1 MAVFL
6 RDPTDTSGKL
16 KRFESEDEAEQAI
29 ADQGYE
35 YASNEEVE
43 ARTLER
49 EYGDRNASAF
59 LRSAGAGVID
69 AAVSPVR
76 LAGTV
81 GAALT
86 GQDNLDP
93 FGEVLSG
100 RKVMENFSA
109 VASELAGNG
118 NAEAAGREYAEES
131 RAIAQANPNFTT
143 AGYLGGQVLGG
154 LGVAG
159 GSSALGRAAASA
171 ATSSALGRSVL
182 GMAVEGAAEGAIL
195 ATGEAG
201 EQAFIR
207 NEKLTSEQILG
218 SIGFGALIGG
228 TVGGVAGGG
237 IYGAGAVYRG
247 GKRVVDGAG
256 DKLRSVF
263 GPRATASAETTA
275 EVAEGALGVKVSKAE
290 GAQIKDALE
299 WARDKAE
306 DAQVTMTGADPATL
320 KKYGAGHWD
329 TEAISGR
336 QAYIDREPI
345 REAAKRDLSKD
356 LLDLTNAAEPVIDEV
371 RYTGLKLEHIRANI
385 GDNAAEQLAEAGRQA
400 DALEGML
407 TPMRKPGSA
416 SKATREAVK
425 DAPIDREA
433 YVQTFDDL
441 ERSRVDDE
449 IGDEIRE
456 ALEELGKDT
465 AEGTR
470 TWKRVEQNVLRDRVE
485 RQLRQAQPAPA
496 VAPNEGRLRAE
507 LGSPGVVDEIDSY
520 LSRNIAAIRKTDDP
534 AVAYSLLDQTKR
546 GLQKYAH
553 SAGLSAEALV
563 ATSPER
569 SLLARK
575 RSDYLQRFQE
585 PLRVSLENE
594 SIYGKAAVNQREVNA
609 ALTRF
614 IEGNKIFKARYIR
627 ETSGYRGLDRTR
639 AVRDEATS
647 GFINKLG
654 LAENG
659 DAEAHLRA
667 HLRSITDVVTTL
679 DGALDIGTKKALVT
693 QAVETAKRVNGNLD
707 AFTKSVTAANRI
719 EKLLH
724 ADSGGD
730 GGVAKTMLGGIFGGP
745 LGAAVGFAADVATSP
760 GKQMRMAIGVQR
772 VLQRNNVN
780 IEAAVDRIFGK
791 GVKAEAKAATEAA
804 GTTGH
809 LAGDAAVANDVGAD
823 VFKEETSE
831 VRKKLGN
838 AAKVAGVG
846 ALAVGV
852 LDDDDEGA
860 AAGALAL
867 PFMGKAG
874 LRKAAQAVAGK
885 VTPLGVAVPVALR
898 TFMGDHEDKQAAFKA
913 RAKEIH
919 AATADMG
926 EGVRQVMS
934 SEFGDIPA
942 DFPKLGAAMTTSLTR
957 GALFLESKLPRSY
970 RATAPGALGR
980 SSNPVAD
987 HDIAKFAR
995 YWSAVDKPVS
1005 VLHDMALGVVTN
1017 EQIEAIKTV
1026 YPELWL
1032 DLSERLLER
1041 AAQADADGERLP
1053 MQTRMQ
1059 IGRFVGVQIEPAFK
1073 SSVLDLIDQAR
1084 AGRDQAQGQQPRPS
1098 HPPNLAAGIGP
1109 ESLQLQQRAARM

>member
-16 KRFESEDEAEQAI
+16 KRFDNDDEAEQAI
-29 ADQGYE
+29 ADHGYE
-35 YASNEEVE
+35 YASEEEVQ

-49 EYGDRNASAF
+49 EHGGKNASAF
-59 LRSAGAGVID
+59 LRGAGRGVID
-69 AAVSPVR
+69 AATAPVR
-76 LAGTV
+76 LAGTL
-81 GAALT
+81 GAAIT

-93 FGEVLSG
+93 FGHVLSG
-100 RKVMENFSA
+100 SAVMENFAA

-118 NAEAAGREYAEES
+118 NAEAAGREYREES
-131 RAIAQANPNFTT
+131 QAIAQANPNFTT
-143 AGYLGGQVLGG
+143 AGYLSGQVGGG

-159 GSSALGRAAASA
+159 ASSALGKAAASA

-182 GMAVEGAAEGAIL
+182 GMAIEGAAEGAIL

-207 NEKLTSEQILG
+207 NEKLTGEQILG
-218 SIGFGALIGG
+218 SIGFGSLIGG
-228 TVGGVAGGG
+228 GIGGALGGG

-247 GKRVVDGAG
+247 GKRVADGAG
-256 DKLRSVF
+256 DQLRSVF

-290 GAQIKDALE
+290 GAQMKDALE

-306 DAQVTMTGADPATL
+306 DVQVTMTGADPETL

-385 GDNAAEQLAEAGRQA
+385 NPENAAEQLAEAGRQA

-416 SKATREAVK
+416 SKATREAAK
-425 DAPIDREA
+425 DLPIDREA
-433 YVQTFDDL
+433 YVHTFDEL
-441 ERSRVDDE
+441 ERSRIDDE

-470 TWKRVEQNVLRDRVE
+470 TWKRIEQNVLRDRVE
-485 RQLRQAQPAPA
+485 RQLRQAQPAA
-496 VAPNEGRLRAE
+496 TVMPNEGRLRAE
-507 LGSPGVVDEIDSY
+507 LGSPGVIDEIDSY
-520 LSRNIAAIRKTDDP
+520 LSRNIAAIRKTQDP

-575 RSDYLQRFQE
+575 RSDYLERFQE
-585 PLRVSLENE
+585 PLRQSLENE
-594 SIYGKAAVNQREVNA
+594 SVYGKAAVNQREVNA

-707 AFTKSVTAANRI
+707 AFTKQVTAANRI

-745 LGAAVGFAADVATSP
+745 LGAAVGFGADVATSP

-772 VLQRNNVN
+772 VLHRNNVN

-791 GVKAEAKAATEAA
+791 GKKVEATAAAEAA

-809 LAGDAAVANDVGAD
+809 LEGEAANDVTSD

-831 VRKKLGN
+831 VRKRLATG
-838 AAKVAGVG
+838 AKVAGVG

-860 AAGALAL
+860 AVGALAL

-874 LRKAAQAVAGK
+874 LRKAAKAVAGR
-885 VTPLGVAVPVALR
+885 VTPMGVAVPVALR
-898 TFMGDHEDKQAAFKA
+898 TFMGDHEDKQTAFKA

-926 EGVRQVMS
+926 EGVRVVMS

-942 DFPKLGAAMTTSLTR
+942 DFPRLGAAMTTSLTR

-1059 IGRFVGVQIEPAFK
+1059 IGRFVGVQIEPAFR

-1084 AGRDQAQGQQPRPS
+1084 AGRDQAQGQQARPS
-1098 HPPNLAAGIGP
+1098 HPPNLAAGTGP
-1109 ESLQLQQRAARM
+1109 ESLQLQQRAARI